1 MRITNYIKVLV
12 FLLSLVTI
20 FHFCLVFKLI
30 PYTIAWGG
38 RLSNDT
44 EMYRFETVSI
54 LVNLFLISILLIKGN
69 YLKVRLN
76 EKVINVILWIFFFLF
91 ILNTIGNVL
100 AKTNFEKS
108 FAVLTLILSLLIWK
122 ILKKKTVT
130 ES

>member
-1 MRITNYIKVLV
+1 MRTSNYIKVLV
-12 FLLSLVTI
+12 FLLSLVTT

-38 RLSNDT
+38 RLGDDT
-44 EMYRFETVSI
+44 EMYRFETISI
-54 LVNLFLISILLIKGN
+54 SVNLFLIFVLLIKGN

-76 EKVINVILWIFFFLF
+76 EKVINAILWIFFFLF

>member
-1 MRITNYIKVLV
+1 M
-12 FLLSLVTI
+12 